1 MYSISS
7 IWYSSAPPADTRGTR
22 EDAPLPSVVLAHQV
36 TVLEF
41 PHGENMPVYEYWC
54 DSCCRIVSSYQQGFS
69 APPPPCPRCG
79 NSELKRVFST
89 FAVKKTYMDVYEGIL
104 SDRNLTQGML
114 RDDPRALAEW
124 NRRMSGGEKSAPEY
138 EEMTERMERGE
149 WPAGQIEQKKREFSS
164 EDEPV

>member
-1 MYSISS
+1 
-7 IWYSSAPPADTRGTR
+7 
-22 EDAPLPSVVLAHQV
+22 
-36 TVLEF
+36 
-41 PHGENMPVYEYWC
+41 
-54 DSCCRIVSSYQQGFS
+54 
-69 APPPPCPRCG
+69 
-79 NSELKRVFST
+79 
-89 FAVKKTYMDVYEGIL
+89 VKKTYMDVYEGIL